1 MEKQEPR
8 KFINISKLLDGIEE
22 ENMIWAIVE
31 NVLERNDIPPI
42 GGRKGLS
49 IRYYDDEN
57 PTLEDIGEVDE
68 TV

>member
-1 MEKQEPR
+1 MEEKEPK

-31 NVLERNDIPPI
+31 NVLERNQIHPI
-42 GGRKGLS
+42 NGRKGLS
-49 IRYYDDEN
+49 IRFYEDEN
-57 PTLEDIGEVDE
+57 PALDEFGETDE